1 MSKEHLILTCC
12 VTGVLSSRESVALK
26 CQLIYPDLNSKLGF
40 KPCLLTPGIIFSF
53 YCRNLSDGFV
63 FFLKL
68 SDSISH
74 LNL

>member
-1 MSKEHLILTCC
+1 MCC
-12 VTGVLSSRESVALK
+12 VTGVLSSKESVALK

-40 KPCLLTPGIIFSF
+40 KPCLLTPGLIFSF
-53 YCRNLSDGFV
+53 YCRETCLMV
-63 FFLKL
+63 FKKKKKS

>member
-1 MSKEHLILTCC
+1 MCC
-12 VTGVLSSRESVALK
+12 VTGVLSSKESVALK

-40 KPCLLTPGIIFSF
+40 KPCLLTPGLIFSF
-53 YCRNLSDGFV
+53 YCRNLSDG
-63 FFLKL
+63 LKKKKP